1 MKRLQILAL
10 LVASLAASLVQ
21 AAPVEKCD
29 IITIPKPSSTR
40 DATSQ
45 EIEDWKYY
53 SRLCA
58 SSYCRAV
65 IPLGTWICAY
75 CSELNDLEIVK
86 TFNTLVYDTN
96 AMVARGDEEK
106 TIFVVFRGSNS
117 YQNFVAVSAT
127 STWRLITRY
136 YCERGVT
143 IVI

>member
-21 AAPVEKCD
+21 AAPAEKCD

-53 SRLCA
+53 SRLCV

-75 CSELNDLEIVK
+75 CSVLNDLEIVK

-127 STWRLITRY
+127 ST
-136 YCERGVT
+136 
-143 IVI
+143 